1 MFDESKDISP
11 QKTETGWNKGGDVIL
26 MKKANDYNK
35 EIEILRSNDK
45 PNSLLKYVHLI
56 L

>member
-26 MKKANDYNK
+26 MKKANDSNK
-35 EIEILRSNDK
+35 EIETREEDC
-45 PNSLLKYVHLI
+45 
-56 L
+56 